1 MNELALIFDKLDI
14 DINEVLEA
22 AKTKWNFLPFKPGLV
37 GGHCIGVD
45 PHYLAYK
52 AMQVGY
58 TPKVI
63 LSGREVNDQ
72 MGVWMAEKIIAHL
85 AKQFN
90 GDIKGQKSI
99 DFGFAFKEN
108 CADTRNTKV
117 IDVYNTLT
125 QAGLDVSVYDPWVD
139 AETVKKEFGVE
150 LVQSKSGQFDYTFKA
165 VNHSIFN

>member
-1 MNELALIFDKLDI
+1 VLI
-14 DINEVLEA
+14 
-22 AKTKWNFLPFKPGLV
+22 
-37 GGHCIGVD
+37 

-90 GDIKGQKSI
+90 GDIKGKKVLI
-99 DFGFAFKEN
+99 LGFAFKEN
-108 CADTRNTKV
+108 CADTRNTK
-117 IDVYNTLT
+117 
-125 QAGLDVSVYDPWVD
+125 
-139 AETVKKEFGVE
+139 
-150 LVQSKSGQFDYTFKA
+150 
-165 VNHSIFN
+165 

>member
-1 MNELALIFDKLDI
+1 MIFDKLDI
-14 DINEVLEA
+14 DIDEVLEA

-72 MGVWMAEKIIAHL
+72 MGVWMAEKIIAQL
-85 AKQFN
+85 AIQFK
-90 GDIKGQKSI
+90 GDIKG
-99 DFGFAFKEN
+99 
-108 CADTRNTKV
+108 
-117 IDVYNTLT
+117 
-125 QAGLDVSVYDPWVD
+125 
-139 AETVKKEFGVE
+139 KK
-150 LVQSKSGQFDYTFKA
+150 Y
-165 VNHSIFN
+165 